1 LSRAVQPPYA
11 RGNEQTAELEVTRS
25 LGAHLPESLRT
36 LLDGSQLAQRE
47 GLTFLLLTNDED
59 NWPQVAML
67 SVGEVV
73 ATAPDVLHAGL
84 WLHSG
89 TSKNLTRS
97 GRATLVLVSD
107 GNGYYVRV
115 NATRGSDLD
124 LGPEGRLA
132 YFVLK
137 VEDVQED
144 SADYAKLTSGVTF
157 KLKDPDQV
165 VVRWQHTVDALKAAR

>member
-1 LSRAVQPPYA
+1 
-11 RGNEQTAELEVTRS
+11 VTRS
-25 LGAHLPESLRT
+25 LGKQLPDSVRG
-36 LLDGSQLAQRE
+36 LLDGSDLAQRE

-73 ATAPDVLHAGL
+73 STAPDVLHAGL

-97 GRATLVLVSD
+97 GRGTLVLVAN

-115 NATRGSDLD
+115 SATRGADLD
-124 LGPEGRLA
+124 LGAEGRLA
-132 YFVLK
+132 YFVLNI
-137 VEDVQED
+137 EDVQED

-157 KLKDPDQV
+157 KLKDPRQV
-165 VVRWQHTVDALKAAR
+165 VPRWQHTVDALKAAGLAS